1 MSRIGRMCSL
11 STTAQLVLQGRKPEV
26 ANAEGA
32 KRQRDLL
39 LLDTSCEPLGPLD
52 FSASKARH
60 DADRTSM
67 RLTESIHSDKP
78 HSVSRDC
85 GNIGGGYAGADA
97 RDKWHGRDLASK
109 LRRCSVASRAKVAN
123 AYFVGDRTASYDSA
137 FTSEGST
144 CAYFGESDDESLG
157 PIRTK
162 NIHAETRDVVRRI
175 SNSNCK
181 DDGLAHL
188 ADREDE
194 LVEDWVRSKRP
205 CLLDPVMTTSCC
217 ARLLSGKLVM
227 EFPSTTK
234 VFVARLQIARAL
246 RVGAPQVHLLSGF
259 SSLDD
264 NAILSDALA
273 DSVDKSMS
281 VVVVKDLRR
290 PQKILKAQALI
301 ALGQF
306 SIARELL
313 EGIGEAPEARSL
325 LETAISSELTRP
337 SRRIEIQQQLDLL

>member
-1 MSRIGRMCSL
+1 MACPAFRAPGASWAGRVRSFG
-11 STTAQLVLQGRKPEV
+11 TTAQLVLQGQRRADKGAAGTEQRLGLRV
-26 ANAEGA
+26 ADA
-32 KRQRDLL
+32 
-39 LLDTSCEPLGPLD
+39 SCEPW
-52 FSASKARH
+52 
-60 DADRTSM
+60 
-67 RLTESIHSDKP
+67 
-78 HSVSRDC
+78 
-85 GNIGGGYAGADA
+85 GYASDA
-97 RDKWHGRDLASK
+97 
-109 LRRCSVASRAKVAN
+109 
-123 AYFVGDRTASYDSA
+123 
-137 FTSEGST
+137 ST
-144 CAYFGESDDESLG
+144 CSYPSESDDE
-157 PIRTK
+157 
-162 NIHAETRDVVRRI
+162 
-175 SNSNCK
+175 
-181 DDGLAHL
+181 DGVA
-188 ADREDE
+188 
-194 LVEDWVRSKRP
+194 EDWKRSKQR
-205 CLLDPVMTTSCC
+205 TSHSLNSTSKYC
-217 ARLLSGKLVM
+217 ARLLSGELVA
-227 EFPSTTK
+227 ELPGKTK
-234 VFVARLQIARAL
+234 VFVARLEIARAL